1 MPNPEILFTM
11 ISMIQPGTWQAVVEI
26 LTDGLKS
33 NHACEGFIRRL
44 SDRGEILAVH
54 FSGDQDELPNRLLTE
69 PE

>member
-33 NHACEGFIRRL
+33 DHACEGFIRRL
-44 SDRGEILAVH
+44 SDVGK
-54 FSGDQDELPNRLLTE
+54 SLPSIFPVTRMSCRIGW
-69 PE
+69 